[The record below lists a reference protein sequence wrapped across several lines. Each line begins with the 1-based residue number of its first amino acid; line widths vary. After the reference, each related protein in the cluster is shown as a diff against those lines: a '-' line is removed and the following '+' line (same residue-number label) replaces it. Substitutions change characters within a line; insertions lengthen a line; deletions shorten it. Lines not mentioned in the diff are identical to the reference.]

1 MAAPRVGLPEVAE
14 SRGGFFGLFLGR
26 FLKTN
31 AFD

>member
-1 MAAPRVGLPEVAE
+1 MLGLPEVAE
-14 SRGGFFGLFLGR
+14 SRGGFLLLFLGR